1 MCRGFSQEF
10 SGDAVEGN
18 TLLCTTQISTDA
30 RSHFQA
36 LADRGYTIIP
46 RAVCASS
53 AGELLLNV
61 RRLHAGRRRLPDAAQ
76 PFLNRGHE
84 VLYNLQNEGVEFL
97 RQFSRNSLVMELLR
111 GLLNDPYYKQIP
123 ADRPNFLL
131 RAMAARSSGNAVLPL
146 HIDSFVP
153 GSGRHC
159 IACQVAIVL
168 EDQSPET
175 GCTLVVPGS
184 HRSDEYAHPDAMS
197 QAIPLETHAGDI
209 VIWDGRLWHGA
220 LGNKT
225 NQSRW
230 SVIATFVRWWMK
242 HNFDVPGMLPQS
254 IYDLLDEDE
263 KTMLGYCSMP
273 PRDEFDR
280 VDIKAGHGQL
290 KARVTD
296 YGRVSSGATS
306 VATELV
312 KLVDE

>member
-1 MCRGFSQEF
+1 MCAGIAQEF
-10 SGDAVEGN
+10 SGDAVEVCIV
-18 TLLCTTQISTDA
+18 LCMTHIRTEA
-30 RSHFQA
+30 RSHLEA
-36 LADRGYTIIP
+36 LAERGYTVIP
-46 RAVCASS
+46 GGVCAST
-53 AGELLLNV
+53 AGELLSNV
-61 RRLHAGRRRLPDAAQ
+61 RHLHAERRRVPDNAQ
-76 PFLNRGHE
+76 PFLNRGHD
-84 VLYNLQNEGVEFL
+84 VLYNLQNEGVGFL
-97 RQFSRNSLVMELLR
+97 QQFSRNALVMELLR

-131 RAMAARSSGNAVLPL
+131 RAMAARSSGNSDLPL

-153 GSGRHC
+153 SSGRHC

-168 EDQSPET
+168 EDQSRET

-184 HRSDEYAHPDAMS
+184 HRSDEYAHQDAMS
-197 QAIPLETHAGDI
+197 RAIPLETRAGDI

-225 NQSRW
+225 DRSRW

-242 HNFDVPGMLPQS
+242 HNFDIPGTLPQS
-254 IYDLLDEDE
+254 IYGVLDEDE

-290 KARVTD
+290 KARVAD
-296 YGRVSSGATS
+296 YGRP
-306 VATELV
+306 
-312 KLVDE
+312 